1 MRLCC
6 VVEGAQRRGWSGF
19 QTRLC
24 VQMLLQPLLLWVRV
38 LRDDAVMLQDGV
50 ILAHELLHLGHLTE
64 RQLAVAVRVGVLKG
78 LLAIAEEGSI
88 FEEGSISENP
98 EAGEDLESP

>member
-38 LRDDAVMLQDGV
+38 LRDDAAMLQDGV
-50 ILAHELLHLGHLTE
+50 ID
-64 RQLAVAVRVGVLKG
+64 G
-78 LLAIAEEGSI
+78 LYVV
-88 FEEGSISENP
+88 
-98 EAGEDLESP
+98 